1 MAGALEPLDSND
13 TGEHGFWVGEITK
26 AFGQVQFC
34 PLRKCQYVHETIQLS
49 SQMTNMAVQT
59 IVKNLLA
66 NRKPYELYKIFLTGT
81 LNADTEL
88 DLDWIRNQE
97 AVVDVICSLRQD
109 YDYDRL
115 REENEQQLLGRFI
128 AAMQSQGESEVY
140 KKALEIGVE
149 ALLSAKLDR

>member
-1 MAGALEPLDSND
+1 M
-13 TGEHGFWVGEITK
+13 
-26 AFGQVQFC
+26 
-34 PLRKCQYVHETIQLS
+34 
-49 SQMTNMAVQT
+49 
-59 IVKNLLA
+59 
-66 NRKPYELYKIFLTGT
+66 
-81 LNADTEL
+81 
-88 DLDWIRNQE
+88 
-97 AVVDVICSLRQD
+97 ICSLRQD

>member
-1 MAGALEPLDSND
+1 M
-13 TGEHGFWVGEITK
+13 
-26 AFGQVQFC
+26 
-34 PLRKCQYVHETIQLS
+34 
-49 SQMTNMAVQT
+49 
-59 IVKNLLA
+59 
-66 NRKPYELYKIFLTGT
+66 YKIFLTGT

>member
-1 MAGALEPLDSND
+1 MCIID
-13 TGEHGFWVGEITK
+13 
-26 AFGQVQFC
+26 
-34 PLRKCQYVHETIQLS
+34 R
-49 SQMTNMAVQT
+49 
-59 IVKNLLA
+59 
-66 NRKPYELYKIFLTGT
+66 YKIFLTGT

>member
-1 MAGALEPLDSND
+1 M
-13 TGEHGFWVGEITK
+13 
-26 AFGQVQFC
+26 
-34 PLRKCQYVHETIQLS
+34 
-49 SQMTNMAVQT
+49 
-59 IVKNLLA
+59 
-66 NRKPYELYKIFLTGT
+66 
-81 LNADTEL
+81 L

>member
-1 MAGALEPLDSND
+1 M
-13 TGEHGFWVGEITK
+13 
-26 AFGQVQFC
+26 
-34 PLRKCQYVHETIQLS
+34 
-49 SQMTNMAVQT
+49 
-59 IVKNLLA
+59 
-66 NRKPYELYKIFLTGT
+66 YKIFLTGT

-128 AAMQSQGESEVY
+128 AVMQSQGESEVY

>member
-1 MAGALEPLDSND
+1 
-13 TGEHGFWVGEITK
+13 
-26 AFGQVQFC
+26 
-34 PLRKCQYVHETIQLS
+34 
-49 SQMTNMAVQT
+49 MTNMAVQT

-128 AAMQSQGESEVY
+128 AVMQSRGESEVY

>member
-1 MAGALEPLDSND
+1 M
-13 TGEHGFWVGEITK
+13 
-26 AFGQVQFC
+26 
-34 PLRKCQYVHETIQLS
+34 
-49 SQMTNMAVQT
+49 
-59 IVKNLLA
+59 
-66 NRKPYELYKIFLTGT
+66 YKIFLTGT

-128 AAMQSQGESEVY
+128 AAMQSLGESEVY